1 MEEFFD
7 SEYDFENRLL
17 SNQAAPEEEQN
28 EMTLRP
34 QTLLEYEG
42 QEKVKENLY
51 KEFID
56 KFANSQRLIKKS
68 IMSATLSELPVFF
81 NNISE
86 LQDFV
91 YNCLKG
97 CTDMAEKKGCLE
109 IISSMIV

>member
-1 MEEFFD
+1 MFEDED
-7 SEYDFENRLL
+7 YNSDELIVSTKTEYDAEEN
-17 SNQAAPEEEQN
+17 A
-28 EMTLRP
+28 LRP
-34 QTLLEYEG
+34 KVMADYIG

-51 KEFID
+51 KEFVD

-91 YNCLKG
+91 YNCLHG